1 MGGNYRHSE
10 APNLPAADRIP
21 ADAYDVVTF
30 QILGH
35 LVGRA
40 VADIPHSVYEKT
52 DHGDIDLLVMSSDME
67 QTRKIISSLTWVD
80 PSTGESYLK
89 QLTHPEAQNSY
100 ICTFDA
106 LDTTYNVQIDLTST
120 PEETYSFAFGYFSW
134 NDLGNLIGR
143 IAHRR
148 GLKFGHDGLWYVH
161 RRGDRLLG
169 EFKLTDDFETA
180 LEYLGFDVERW
191 YEGFDTFE
199 DMFQYVASS
208 KYFEKCA
215 YPLEHQN
222 HRARTRDSKRKTYN
236 AFLEWINYDGEY
248 VKSNRDE
255 HIAQMRKDYPE
266 VDAAIIASEKVDDLR
281 MAYKE
286 LVNGIIVS
294 EYFASMYGTKFQ
306 GKELGHL
313 MAIVREVLPCNERVL
328 KYSVGTIN
336 AGFDFALMIYREKDG
351 A

>member
-21 ADAYDVVTF
+21 AAEYETITY

-35 LVGRA
+35 LVGHV
-40 VADIPHSVYEKT
+40 VADIPHSVSEKT
-52 DHGDIDLLVMSSDME
+52 DHGDIDILVVSEDMD
-67 QTRKIISSLTWVD
+67 RARSIISRFAWVD

-89 QLTHPEAQNSY
+89 QLTHPESQNSF
-100 ICTFDA
+100 ICTFKN
-106 LDTTYNVQIDLTST
+106 YNVQVDLTPSPLDT
-120 PEETYSFAFGYFSW
+120 FSFALGYFSW

-161 RRGDRLLG
+161 RRGDRQLG
-169 EFKLTDDFETA
+169 EFQLTGHFDAA
-180 LEYLGFDVERW
+180 LEYLGFDVDRW

-286 LVNGIIVS
+286 RINGIIVS
-294 EYFASMYGTKFQ
+294 KYFEPTGIIA
-306 GKELGHL
+306 GKDLGRL
-313 MAIVREVLPCNERVL
+313 MSIIKDVLPCTEEVI
-328 KYSVGTIN
+328 KYSDVVIY
-336 AGFDFALMIYREKDG
+336 AGFEFAYRIYREKAG